1 MELGEVTSAPRR
13 FARRWS
19 AAGLILL
26 ASLLAIL
33 FVANAI
39 KVNELMESIAT
50 VETQRDKTRRAN
62 DALRGE
68 LTRMM
73 SVEYVVK
80 RAGELG
86 MIEPTT
92 PPRVIASQR

>member
-1 MELGEVTSAPRR
+1 MELGEIASVPRR
-13 FARRWS
+13 FARRWA

-39 KVNELMESIAT
+39 AVNELMGSIAT
-50 VETQRDKTRRAN
+50 VETERDEMRRAN
-62 DALRGE
+62 DRLRGE

-73 SVEYVVK
+73 SVEYVID
-80 RAGELG
+80 RAGQIG
-86 MIEPTT
+86 MIEPTA
-92 PPRVIASQR
+92 PPTVITAGE

>member
-1 MELGEVTSAPRR
+1 MELGEIASVPRR
-13 FARRWS
+13 FARRWT

-39 KVNELMESIAT
+39 KVNELMGSIAT
-50 VETQRDKTRRAN
+50 VETERDRTRRAN
-62 DALRGE
+62 DRLRGE

-73 SVEYVVK
+73 SVEYVID
-80 RAGELG
+80 RAGRLG

-92 PPRVIASQR
+92 PPRIITAGR

>member
-1 MELGEVTSAPRR
+1 MELSEAASAPRR

-39 KVNELMESIAT
+39 KVNELMGSIAT
-50 VETQRDKTRRAN
+50 VEAERDEKRRAN
-62 DALRGE
+62 DRLRGE

-73 SVEYVVK
+73 SVEYVVE
-80 RAGELG
+80 RAGEIG
-86 MIEPTT
+86 MIEPNR
-92 PPRVIASQR
+92 PPVIIGGK